1 MKTTLGLAA
10 AVYAAGFVVAA
21 LIEVT
26 TNYNA
31 TIGSVIRTGLSW
43 PLYVRIGI
51 R

>member
-1 MKTTLGLAA
+1 MKT
-10 AVYAAGFVVAA
+10 AVALVAVAYAVGFLVGA

-31 TIGSVIRTGLSW
+31 TIGSVIRTGLLW
-43 PLYVRIGI
+43 PIYVRIGI

>member
-1 MKTTLGLAA
+1 MRTALALGLA
-10 AVYAAGFVVAA
+10 VYAVGFLVGA
-21 LIEVT
+21 LVELT

-43 PLYVRIGI
+43 PLCVRIGI

>member
-1 MKTTLGLAA
+1 MKTTIGVVLAA
-10 AVYAAGFVVAA
+10 YAVGFIVAA

-26 TNYNA
+26 TNYSA